1 MHKHLLY
8 AIAASVATFVVGAV
22 VGQTLSKKKE
32 PKGVFVL
39 MIRLKVKQ
47 GKTKEWLDHW
57 KILADYCKQHE
68 PNTVSY
74 EASISDKEGE
84 DNVILI
90 YERYLAKK
98 DLTDI
103 HQKSAPF
110 LEFQAKMKELDLIE
124 SKEGSS
130 YYETNVGYM

>member
-1 MHKHLLY
+1 MHKHLVY
-8 AIAASVATFVVGAV
+8 AAAASVATFVLGAIL
-22 VGQTLSKKKE
+22 GQRLFPKKS

-39 MIRLKVKQ
+39 MIKLKIKE
-47 GKTKEWLDHW
+47 GRTKEWLDHW
-57 KILADYCKQHE
+57 QILADYCKSHE

-74 EASISDKEGE
+74 EASISDKPGE
-84 DNVILI
+84 ENVVLI
-90 YERYLAKK
+90 YERYVAKK
-98 DLTDI
+98 DLTEI

-110 LEFQAKMKELDLIE
+110 LEFQTKMKDLDIIE